1 MAESWSVDEVQT
13 FLSLVGE
20 ERIQRE
26 LDGATRNGKV
36 FQEVAQLLAAHGY
49 HRTYK
54 QCRDKLKKLK
64 SDYRTI
70 KDHNGRSG
78 ANRRTWKWFDQMDA
92 IYGSRPASNG
102 REGALDSATSL
113 LDNTIEDDALST
125 IDSLALSP
133 CSDAST
139 VIAASPPARPS
150 TPATSSRTPE
160 RLVPG
165 KRKRS
170 MHHQEHLA
178 VLREMQVADIQQ
190 QELNRAQR
198 ELHLQM
204 AIDEARQA
212 REQEAA
218 LRTEENAQTAAF
230 SQAFLNVMGMLVQ
243 AMSGRQEQNS
253 LPD

>member
-13 FLSLVGE
+13 FLSLVAE

-26 LDGATRNGKV
+26 LDGATRNEKV

-64 SDYRTI
+64 SDYRAI

-133 CSDAST
+133 CSDALTSQL
-139 VIAASPPARPS
+139 VIAASPPATSSS
-150 TPATSSRTPE
+150 TSRTPE
-160 RLVPG
+160 RVVPG
-165 KRKRS
+165 KRKRN
-170 MHHQEHLA
+170 HA
-178 VLREMQVADIQQ
+178 P
-190 QELNRAQR
+190 
-198 ELHLQM
+198 
-204 AIDEARQA
+204 
-212 REQEAA
+212 
-218 LRTEENAQTAAF
+218 
-230 SQAFLNVMGMLVQ
+230 
-243 AMSGRQEQNS
+243 SGASCCFKR
-253 LPD
+253 DAGG

>member
-13 FLSLVGE
+13 FLSLVAE
-20 ERIQRE
+20 EWIQRE
-26 LDGATRNGKV
+26 LDGATLNEIV

-49 HRTYK
+49 HRNYK
-54 QCRDKLKKLK
+54 QCGDKLRKLK
-64 SDYRTI
+64 SDYRAI

-78 ANRRTWKWFDQMDA
+78 ASRRTWKWFNQMDS

-113 LDNTIEDDALST
+113 LDNTMED
-125 IDSLALSP
+125 ALSP
-133 CSDAST
+133 CSDVST
-139 VIAASPPARPS
+139 SQLVIAPSPPATSS
-150 TPATSSRTPE
+150 TSRTPE
-160 RLVPG
+160 RVVPG
-165 KRKRS
+165 KRKRN

-190 QELNRAQR
+190 QELNRVQR
-198 ELHLQM
+198 ERHLQM
-204 AIDEARQA
+204 AIDEAWQA

-218 LRTEENAQTAAF
+218 SRTEERAQTAAF
-230 SQAFLNVMGMLVQ
+230 NQAFLNVMRMLVQ
-243 AMSGRQEQNS
+243 AMSGRQETNF